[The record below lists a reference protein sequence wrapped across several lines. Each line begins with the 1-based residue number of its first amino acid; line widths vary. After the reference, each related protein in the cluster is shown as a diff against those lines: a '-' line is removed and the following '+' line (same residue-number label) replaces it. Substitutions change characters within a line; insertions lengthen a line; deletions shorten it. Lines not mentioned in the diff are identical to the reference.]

1 MAQENTANA
10 GNTPNTE
17 ANAQNPSMEGS
28 EPKTFTQEQVNALVG
43 SARTHERQKYPN
55 YEQYKAA
62 FEELEKIKEGEKS
75 DLQKAIERAE
85 KAEGE
90 RNALQ
95 AEKDKS
101 SWASEV
107 AKATGVPAEVLRGS
121 TKEEME
127 AHAEAL
133 KPHFS
138 KSAAPV
144 VGSDGF
150 APAAGAAVT
159 NAERF
164 ARALDG
170 IF

>member
-1 MAQENTANA
+1 MAQETTANA
-10 GNTPNTE
+10 GITPNGE
-17 ANAQNPSMEGS
+17 ASAQNPAIEGS

-43 SARTHERQKYPN
+43 SARVHERQKYQN
-55 YEQYKAA
+55 YDQYKAA

-85 KAEGE
+85 KAESE

-101 SWASEV
+101 TWASEV
-107 AKATGVPAEVLRGS
+107 SKATGVPAEVLRGS
-121 TKEEME
+121 TKEEMQ

-133 KPHFS
+133 KPHFATN
-138 KSAAPV
+138 AAPV
-144 VGSDGF
+144 VNSDGF
-150 APAAGAAVT
+150 APAAGAAAT

-164 ARALDG
+164 AQVLDG
-170 IF
+170 IL

>member
-1 MAQENTANA
+1 MAQETTANA

-17 ANAQNPSMEGS
+17 AGAQNPAMEGS

-43 SARTHERQKYPN
+43 NARTHERSKYPN
-55 YEQYKAA
+55 YDQYKAA
-62 FEELEKIKEGEKS
+62 FEELEKIREGEKS

-95 AEKDKS
+95 AEKDRN
-101 SWASEV
+101 SWAQEV
-107 AKATGVPAEVLRGS
+107 SKATGVPADVLRGA

-127 AHAEAL
+127 AHAESL

-138 KSAAPV
+138 GNAAPV
-144 VGSDGF
+144 VNSDGF
-150 APAAGAAVT
+150 APAAGAAAT

-164 ARALDG
+164 AQALEG
-170 IF
+170 IL